1 MEILK
6 LAAAHKGSAFIE
18 ILQNCNIFN
27 DLAFE
32 HFVDRE
38 RRNKFNVV
46 LEHGKPLIFGDKREL
61 GIRLNGLN
69 PEVVKL
75 GENGIT
81 EKDLI
86 VHDEHNPTL
95 AAILSRL
102 MPPPTTKQMDAA
114 LSKNPASVMPL
125 PIGVFRNDRLPTL
138 EERVDEQIAQV
149 KKDRGEGDL
158 RKLMFA
164 GDMWEIK

>member
-6 LAAAHKGSAFIE
+6 KAAEHRGSCFIE

-38 RRNKFNVV
+38 SRNKFNVT

-61 GIRLNGLN
+61 GIRLNGLK
-69 PEVVKL
+69 PEVVKI

-102 MPPPTTKQMDAA
+102 MPPATKPAMDEA
-114 LSKNPASVMPL
+114 LAKDPGSVMPM
-125 PIGVFRNDRLPTL
+125 PIGIFRNDRLPTL
-138 EERVDEQIAQV
+138 EERVESQIADV
-149 KKDRGEGDL
+149 KKKLGEGDL
-158 RKLMFA
+158 KKLLFA
-164 GDMWEIK
+164 GDMWEVK

>member
-1 MEILK
+1 
-6 LAAAHKGSAFIE
+6 
-18 ILQNCNIFN
+18 IFN

-46 LEHGKPLIFGDKREL
+46 LEHGKPLIFGDKRDL

-69 PEVVKL
+69 PEVVKI

-102 MPPPTTKQMDAA
+102 MQPATNDAMNDA
-114 LSKNPASVMPL
+114 LAKNPGSIMPL
-125 PIGVFRNDRLPTL
+125 PIGVFRNDRLPSL
-138 EERVDEQIAQV
+138 EERVDAQIAHV
-149 KKDRGEGDL
+149 KKEKGEGDL